1 MERNDRRNRYR
12 DNDYRSSNHNDRNRN
27 YNSRDNYFDRDHN
40 FNNSDRNTDWGP
52 GQSYNYDSNQ
62 NRYSNDR
69 DESYW
74 SNRQQM
80 NDSNRDRNDISYG
93 NRDYNRPDSSY
104 MNNDNRNRPW
114 YENNNN
120 RYRNDEWRN
129 SRNEGWRDNYRNENW
144 RDNYRNENDGNDR
157 DWWDKTK
164 DEVSSWFGDDEA
176 ARRRRMDEYRE
187 GQHRGKGPKNYSRS
201 PERIKEDVSDKL
213 SDDSLLDASNVEIE
227 VNNNEVTLTGS
238 VDTRYEKR
246 RAEDLAE
253 NVSGV
258 TNVQNNLRV
267 VSKNTNYNSGYNTN
281 LGNNSSYSATKDTTE
296 VSSKRSS

>member
-1 MERNDRRNRYR
+1 MERNDRRNRYQ
-12 DNDYRSSNHNDRNRN
+12 DNDYRSSNYNRNRN
-27 YNSRDNYFDRDHN
+27 YNNRDNEFDRDRN
-40 FNNSDRNTDWGP
+40 FDSERSSDWGP
-52 GQSYNYDSNQ
+52 SQSYDYDSNR

-80 NDSNRDRNDISYG
+80 NDFNRNDISYG

-104 MNNDNRNRPW
+104 MNNNNRNRPW
-114 YENNNN
+114 YENSNN

-129 SRNEGWRDNYRNENW
+129 SRNEGWRDNYRNENEG
-144 RDNYRNENDGNDR
+144 NER

-176 ARRRRMDEYRE
+176 SRRRRMDEYRE

-201 PERIKEDVSDKL
+201 PERIKEDASDKL
-213 SDDSLLDASNVEIE
+213 SEDSLLDASNIEIE
-227 VNNNEVTLTGS
+227 VNDNEVTLTGT

-246 RAEDLAE
+246 RAEDLIE

-258 TNVQNNLRV
+258 NNVQNNLRV
-267 VSKNTNYNSGYNTN
+267 VPKNANYNSGYNTN
-281 LGNNSSYSATKDTTE
+281 LENNSTYSATEDTTKI
-296 VSSKRSS
+296 STKRSS